1 MRRIIIRIAFSL
13 LVASSH
19 GKLLAQKGHGKMGG
33 AGVDATPPAAVHG
46 SNNTST
52 HTAGASQLSVSD
64 RISNNTGLSTRI
76 QPLIPAGMTLQA
88 ASAGFRNQ
96 GQFIAALHVSH
107 NLNIPFDHLK
117 AKLTGPNAESLGKAI
132 HDLRPNL
139 DKHTVKSDVKVA
151 HRQAEA
157 DLKASSAAHTSS

>member
-19 GKLLAQKGHGKMGG
+19 GKLFAQKGHGKMGG
-33 AGVDATPPAAVHG
+33 AGVDATPPSAVHG

-52 HTAGASQLSVSD
+52 HSGASQLSVGD

-76 QPLIPAGMTLQA
+76 QPLIPAGMTLQT
-88 ASAGFRNQ
+88 ASAGFKNQ
-96 GQFIAALHVSH
+96 GLFIAALHVSH
-107 NLNIPFDHLK
+107 NLNIPFDQLK
-117 AKLTGPNAESLGKAI
+117 AKLTGPGAESLGKAI